1 VAEIKKVTL
10 QNGKTRYR
18 FVVDV
23 GYEPKKDK
31 VTGDAIIN
39 PKTGQPVMKR
49 KQLTVTKDTKKE
61 AEAEYNRIRHQRDA
75 GTLIV
80 PRKITVGEW
89 VDEWFAKKKEDLEA
103 TTIPNYETQLSYI
116 KNRLGATRLQALTED
131 DCTAFVQ
138 WLLTKGRRRP
148 VLVLTGDPD
157 RPTET
162 LTGLRPS
169 SVDTILARLKEI
181 LGRAFVRQMVRA
193 NVAEYVNVPKQAR
206 KKDRRQNPRVKPW
219 TMPEVQQFVSGIR
232 DDRLCAPLMESL
244 MGMRPA
250 EVAGQR
256 WETDVD
262 LVQGTVAVL
271 NTRTMVRNHY
281 TVEKDTKTTSGERT
295 LPLPRLVW
303 DALRGFKAL
312 QARERLAAGE
322 GYTLS
327 GYVLVDELGVP
338 LDTRDLRERA
348 CELMEVLNLR
358 RVRLYDARHA
368 VLKYLAVNGV
378 ADVVLAAWAGHTN
391 AAFTKAKYVA
401 PDAEDL
407 RSAATAL
414 DGLHGLG

>member
-1 VAEIKKVTL
+1 MAEIKKVTL
-10 QNGKTRYR
+10 KNGKTCYR
-18 FVVDV
+18 FVIDV
-23 GYEPKKDK
+23 GRDEN
-31 VTGDAIIN
+31 GR
-39 PKTGQPVMKR
+39 R
-49 KQLTVTKDTKKE
+49 KQLTVTKDTK
-61 AEAEYNRIRHQRDA
+61 AEALKERARILHQREA
-75 GTLIV
+75 GTLIA
-80 PRKITVGEW
+80 PSKITVGEW
-89 VDEWFAKKKEDLEA
+89 ADEWFAKKREDLEP

-116 KNRLGATRLQALTED
+116 KDRLGNVRLQELTED
-131 DCTAFVQ
+131 DCEAFVQ
-138 WLLTKGRRRP
+138 WLLTNGRRRP
-148 VLVLTGDPD
+148 VTVLTGDPE
-157 RPTET
+157 RPVET
-162 LTGLRPS
+162 VTGLRPS
-169 SVDTILARLKEI
+169 SVDTVLARLKEI

-193 NVAEYVNVPKQAR
+193 NVAEYVHVPRQAR
-206 KKDRRQNPRVKPW
+206 KQDRRRNPVSKPW
-219 TMPEVQQFVSGIR
+219 TVTEVQQFVTGIR

-244 MGMRPA
+244 IGMRPA

-256 WETDVD
+256 WEQDVD
-262 LVQGTVAVL
+262 LTLGTVSVL

-303 DALRGFKAL
+303 DALRSFKAL

-338 LDTRDLRERA
+338 LNTRRLREHA
-348 CELMEVLNLR
+348 CELMEQLHLR

-378 ADVVLAAWAGHTN
+378 PDVVLAAWAGHTN

-407 RSAATAL
+407 REAAAAL

>member
-1 VAEIKKVTL
+1 MAEIKKVSL
-10 QNGKTRYR
+10 KNGKVRYR

-23 GYEPKKDK
+23 GRDE
-31 VTGDAIIN
+31 TG
-39 PKTGQPVMKR
+39 KR
-49 KQLTVTKDTKKE
+49 KQLTITKDTKKE
-61 AEAEYNRIRHQRDA
+61 AEAEYARIRHQRDA

-80 PRKITVGEW
+80 PTKVTVGEW
-89 VDEWFAKKKEDLEA
+89 VDEWFAKKKEDLEP
-103 TTIPNYETQLSYI
+103 TTIPSYETQLGYI
-116 KNRLGATRLQALTED
+116 KGRLGDARLQALTED
-131 DCTAFVQ
+131 DCIDFVQ
-138 WLLTKGRRRP
+138 WLLTQGRRRP
-148 VLVLTGDPD
+148 ILVQTGNPEQ
-157 RPTET
+157 PVET
-162 LTGLRPS
+162 LTGLRPT
-169 SVDTILARLKEI
+169 SVDTILSRLKEI

-193 NVAEYVNVPKQAR
+193 NVAAYVHVPKQAR
-206 KKDRRQNPRVKPW
+206 KQDKRRSTKVQPW
-219 TMPEVQQFVSGIR
+219 NVAEVQQYVSGIR
-232 DDRLCAPLMESL
+232 NDRLCAPLMESL

-256 WETDVD
+256 WEPDVD
-262 LVQGTVAVL
+262 LVGGTVSVL

-303 DALRGFKAL
+303 DSLKSFKAL

-322 GYTLS
+322 AYTVS

-338 LDTRDLRERA
+338 LDTRNLRDHA
-348 CELMEVLNLR
+348 CGLMEQLDLR

-407 RSAATAL
+407 RSAAAAL

>member
-1 VAEIKKVTL
+1 MAEIKKVIL

-23 GYEPKKDK
+23 GRDEN
-31 VTGDAIIN
+31 G
-39 PKTGQPVMKR
+39 KR

-61 AEAEYNRIRHQRDA
+61 AEAEYARIRHQRDA

-80 PRKITVGEW
+80 PSKTTVGEW

-116 KNRLGATRLQALTED
+116 KDRLGATRLQELSED
-131 DCTAFVQ
+131 DCAAFVQ
-138 WLLTKGRRRP
+138 WLLAEGRRRP
-148 VLVLTGDPD
+148 VMVLTGDPE
-157 RPTET
+157 RPVET

-169 SVDTILARLKEI
+169 SVDTVLARLKEI

-193 NVAEYVNVPKQAR
+193 NVAEYVHVPRQAR
-206 KKDRRQNPRVKPW
+206 KQDKRRNPKAKPW
-219 TMPEVQQFVSGIR
+219 NVAEVQQFVTGIR

-256 WETDVD
+256 WEEDVD
-262 LVQGTVAVL
+262 LAQGTVSVL

-303 DALRGFKAL
+303 DSLKSFKAL

-327 GYVLVDELGVP
+327 GYVLVDELGMP
-338 LDTRDLRERA
+338 LDTRDLREHA
-348 CELMEVLNLR
+348 CELMEELDLR

-368 VLKYLAVNGV
+368 VLKFLAVNGV
-378 ADVVLAAWAGHTN
+378 PDVVLAAWAGHSS

-407 RSAATAL
+407 RSAAAAL

>member
-1 VAEIKKVTL
+1 MAEIKKVTL

-18 FVVDV
+18 FVVDI
-23 GYEPKKDK
+23 GHDEN
-31 VTGDAIIN
+31 G
-39 PKTGQPVMKR
+39 KR

-61 AEAEYNRIRHQRDA
+61 AEADYNRIRHQRDA
-75 GTLIV
+75 GTLIA
-80 PRKITVGEW
+80 PSKITVGEW
-89 VDEWFAKKKEDLEA
+89 VDEWFTKKKEDLEA

-148 VLVLTGDPD
+148 VIVLTGDPEQ
-157 RPTET
+157 PLET
-162 LTGLRPS
+162 LTGLRPA

-193 NVAEYVNVPKQAR
+193 NVAEYVHVPKQAR

-219 TMPEVQQFVSGIR
+219 NVPEVQQFVSGIR

-256 WETDVD
+256 WEQDVD
-262 LVQGTVAVL
+262 LVQGTVSVL

-303 DALRGFKAL
+303 DSLRGFKAL

-348 CELMEVLNLR
+348 CELMEVLDLR

>member
-1 VAEIKKVTL
+1 MAEIKKIAL
-10 QNGKTRYR
+10 KNGRVRYR
-18 FVVDV
+18 VVVDV
-23 GYEPKKDK
+23 GRDE
-31 VTGDAIIN
+31 TG
-39 PKTGQPVMKR
+39 KR
-49 KQLTVTKDTKKE
+49 KQLTITKDTKKE
-61 AEAEYNRIRHQRDA
+61 AEAEYARIRHQRDA
-75 GTLIV
+75 GTLII
-80 PRKITVGEW
+80 PNKITVGEW
-89 VDEWFAKKKEDLEA
+89 ADEWFAKKKEDLED
-103 TTIPNYETQLSYI
+103 TTIPSYETQLGYI
-116 KNRLGATRLQALTED
+116 KGRLGATRLQELTED

-138 WLLTKGRRRP
+138 WLLTQGRRRP
-148 VLVLTGDPD
+148 VVVATGDPEQ
-157 RPTET
+157 PVET
-162 LTGLRPS
+162 LRGLRPS
-169 SVDTILARLKEI
+169 SVDTILSRLKEI

-193 NVAEYVNVPKQAR
+193 NVAAYVHVPKQAR
-206 KKDRRQNPRVKPW
+206 KQDKRRNTKASPW
-219 TMPEVQQFVSGIR
+219 NVPEVQQYVSGIR
-232 DDRLCAPLMESL
+232 DDRLCAPLMQSL

-256 WETDVD
+256 WEPDVD
-262 LVQGTVAVL
+262 LVRGTVSVL

-303 DALRGFKAL
+303 DSLKTFKAL

-322 GYTLS
+322 GYTVS

-348 CELMEVLNLR
+348 CQLMETAGLR

-368 VLKYLAVNGV
+368 VLKHLAVNGV
-378 ADVVLAAWAGHTN
+378 SDVVLAAWAGHTN

-407 RSAATAL
+407 RSAAAAL

>member
-1 VAEIKKVTL
+1 MAEIKKVIL

-23 GYEPKKDK
+23 GRDEN
-31 VTGDAIIN
+31 G
-39 PKTGQPVMKR
+39 KR
-49 KQLTVTKDTKKE
+49 KQLTITKDTKKE
-61 AEAEYNRIRHQRDA
+61 AEAEYARIRHQRDA

-80 PRKITVGEW
+80 PNKITVGEW
-89 VDEWFAKKKEDLEA
+89 VDEWFTKKKEDLEA
-103 TTIPNYETQLSYI
+103 TTVPSYETQLSYI
-116 KNRLGATRLQALTED
+116 KDRLGTIRLQELTED
-131 DCTAFVQ
+131 HCDTFVQ
-138 WLLTKGRRRP
+138 WLLAEGRRRP
-148 VLVLTGDPD
+148 VILFTGDPEK
-157 RPTET
+157 PAEMV
-162 LTGLRPS
+162 TGLRPT
-169 SVDTILARLKEI
+169 SVDTILSRLKEI

-193 NVAEYVNVPKQAR
+193 NVAEYVHVPRQLRKQDKRRNPKVQPWNVA
-206 KKDRRQNPRVKPW
+206 
-219 TMPEVQQFVSGIR
+219 EVQQYVTGIR

-244 MGMRPA
+244 IGMRPA

-256 WETDVD
+256 WEEDVD
-262 LVQGTVAVL
+262 LVRGTVSVL

-303 DALRGFKAL
+303 DALKGFKAL

-322 GYTLS
+322 AYTLS

-338 LDTRDLRERA
+338 LDTRNLRERA
-348 CELMEVLNLR
+348 CALMEELGLR

-368 VLKYLAVNGV
+368 VLKYLAVSGV
-378 ADVVLAAWAGHTN
+378 PDVVLAAWAGHTN

-407 RSAATAL
+407 RSAAAAL

>member
-10 QNGKTRYR
+10 KNGKTRYR

-23 GYEPKKDK
+23 GRDEN
-31 VTGDAIIN
+31 G
-39 PKTGQPVMKR
+39 KR

-61 AEAEYNRIRHQRDA
+61 AQAEYARIRHQRDA

-80 PRKITVGEW
+80 PNKITVGEW

-116 KNRLGATRLQALTED
+116 KDRLGAIRLQELSED

-138 WLLTKGRRRP
+138 WLLTEGRRRP
-148 VLVLTGDPD
+148 VTVLSGDPE
-157 RPTET
+157 RPVVT

-169 SVDTILARLKEI
+169 SVDTVLARLKEI

-193 NVAEYVNVPKQAR
+193 NVAEYVHVPRQAR
-206 KKDRRQNPRVKPW
+206 KQDRRRNPKAKPW
-219 TMPEVQQFVSGIR
+219 TVTEVQQYVTGIR
-232 DDRLCAPLMESL
+232 EDRLCAPLMESL
-244 MGMRPA
+244 IGMRPA

-256 WETDVD
+256 WEEDVD
-262 LVQGTVAVL
+262 LVKGTVSVL

-281 TVEKDTKTTSGERT
+281 TVEKDTKTSSGERT

-303 DALRGFKAL
+303 DSLKSFKAL

-322 GYTLS
+322 GYTVS

-338 LDTRDLRERA
+338 LSTRNLREHA
-348 CELMEVLNLR
+348 CELMEELGLR

-378 ADVVLAAWAGHTN
+378 PDVVLAAWAGHTN

-407 RSAATAL
+407 RSAAAAL

>member
-1 VAEIKKVTL
+1 MAEIKKVTL

-23 GYEPKKDK
+23 GRDEN
-31 VTGDAIIN
+31 G
-39 PKTGQPVMKR
+39 KR

-61 AEAEYNRIRHQRDA
+61 AEAEYNRIRHQRDG
-75 GTLIV
+75 GTLIA
-80 PRKITVGEW
+80 PNKITVGEW
-89 VDEWFAKKKEDLEA
+89 VDEWFAKKREDLEA
-103 TTIPNYETQLSYI
+103 TTVPNYEVQLSYI
-116 KNRLGATRLQALTED
+116 KDRLGSIRLQALTED
-131 DCTAFVQ
+131 DCEAFVL
-138 WLLTKGRRRP
+138 WLLAEGRRRP
-148 VLVLTGDPD
+148 VTVLTGNPEK
-157 RPTET
+157 PVET

-181 LGRAFVRQMVRA
+181 LGRAFVRQMIRA
-193 NVAEYVNVPKQAR
+193 NVAEYVHVPRQVRKQ
-206 KKDRRQNPRVKPW
+206 DRRRHPKAKPW
-219 TMPEVQQFVSGIR
+219 NVSEVQQFVRGIR
-232 DDRLCAPLMESL
+232 EDRLCAPLMESL
-244 MGMRPA
+244 IGMRPA

-256 WETDVD
+256 WEEDVD
-262 LVQGTVAVL
+262 LATGTVSVL

-281 TVEKDTKTTSGERT
+281 TIEKDTKTTSGERT

-303 DALRGFKAL
+303 DSLKSFKAL

-322 GYTLS
+322 AYAVS

-338 LDTRDLRERA
+338 LDTRDLREHA
-348 CELMEVLNLR
+348 CELMEELGLR

-368 VLKYLAVNGV
+368 VLKFLAVNGV
-378 ADVVLAAWAGHTN
+378 PDVVLAAWAGHTN

-407 RSAATAL
+407 RSAAAAL